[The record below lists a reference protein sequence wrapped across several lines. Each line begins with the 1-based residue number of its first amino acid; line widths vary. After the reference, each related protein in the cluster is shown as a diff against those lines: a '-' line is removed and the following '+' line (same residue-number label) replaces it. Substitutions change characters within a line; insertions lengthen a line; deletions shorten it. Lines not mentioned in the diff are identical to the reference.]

1 MARQR
6 LPDGNFPAGPQHVAF
21 PVIRDGKE
29 DVITVGCRPQ
39 GGVEETACYEVSS
52 YLFRLCLR
60 HPPAPLFTFHATTSI
75 FGFSHYDM
83 CMEEYIQR
91 IREGSLKLHAL
102 EQEMSSDE
110 AIAVRRAYI
119 ESETGTDL
127 SRVGAYS
134 IDTER
139 VVKRNCEN
147 MIGAIQVPVGVAG
160 PLRVEGEYAH
170 GEFYLP
176 LATTEGA
183 LIASVNRGCRAI
195 TRAGGAGVRIK
206 RDGMTRAPVF
216 ACESVPHA
224 TDAARWV
231 DAHFDELARAIQK
244 TTSHGRL
251 TGITTYTAGTSL
263 FVRFEFFTADAMGM
277 NMVTIGSEKA
287 SELIEE
293 ATGAR
298 RVALSGNMCVDKKP
312 SAMNVVM
319 GRGKT
324 VSAGVFLSDEMVKET
339 FKTDAA
345 TLAEVNTRKNLVGSA
360 RAVSL
365 GFNAHAANV
374 IAAVFLACGQDPAHV
389 VEGSNAMTTVDV
401 VPGGVYVAVTLPSLQ
416 VGTVGGGTGIATQ
429 QECLTLLGCAGGAE
443 HPGDNARMFAE
454 IIAAGVLAGELSL
467 LGALGAGHLAR
478 AHKKLGRG

>member
-1 MARQR
+1 
-6 LPDGNFPAGPQHVAF
+6 
-21 PVIRDGKE
+21 
-29 DVITVGCRPQ
+29 
-39 GGVEETACYEVSS
+39 
-52 YLFRLCLR
+52 
-60 HPPAPLFTFHATTSI
+60 
-75 FGFSHYDM
+75 
-83 CMEEYIQR
+83 MEEYIQR

-119 ESETGTDL
+119 EGETGTDL

-147 MIGAIQVPVGVAG
+147 MIGAVQVPVGVAG
-160 PLRVEGEYAH
+160 PLRVQGEYAG
-170 GEFYLP
+170 GEYYLP

-183 LIASVNRGCRAI
+183 LLASVNRGCRAI
-195 TRAGGAGVRIK
+195 TRAGGAEVRIK

-231 DAHFDELARAIQK
+231 DDHFDELAGAAEK
-244 TTSHGRL
+244 TTSHGKL
-251 TGITTYTAGTSL
+251 TGITTYTAGTNL

-277 NMVTIGSEKA
+277 NMVTIGSETA
-287 SELIEE
+287 SKLIEE

-298 RVALSGNMCVDKKP
+298 YVALSGNMCVDKKP
-312 SAMNVVM
+312 AAMNVIM

-324 VSAGVFLSDEMVKET
+324 VSAGVFLSDEMVRET
-339 FKTDAA
+339 FKTDAV

-365 GFNAHAANV
+365 GFNAQAANV

-401 VPGGVYVAVTLPSLQ
+401 VPGGVYVSVTLPSLQ

-429 QECLTLLGCAGGAE
+429 QECLSLLGCAGGGE
-443 HPGDNARMFAE
+443 RPGDNAKMFAE

-478 AHKKLGRG
+478 AHKQLGRG